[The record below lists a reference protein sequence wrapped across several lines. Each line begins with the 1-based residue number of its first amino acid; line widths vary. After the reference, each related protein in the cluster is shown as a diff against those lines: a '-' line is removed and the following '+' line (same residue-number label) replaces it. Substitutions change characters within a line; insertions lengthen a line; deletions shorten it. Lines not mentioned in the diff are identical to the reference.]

1 MIEMTFSTYEDWEK
15 SVHHRVQAE
24 PTWAFLG
31 YRKAL
36 FLFDLTWLDC
46 DKFLGDKR
54 GRTIAEQLVR
64 SVGSISANIDEGHAR
79 GYGKQRDWFFKVA
92 LGSARESKSWYWK
105 SHQLLPVE
113 VLDHRLALVD
123 EIISLIVTE
132 LSYQKNFTRTKSLN
146 LILC

>member
-46 DKFLGDKR
+46 D
-54 GRTIAEQLVR
+54 
-64 SVGSISANIDEGHAR
+64 NIDEGHAR